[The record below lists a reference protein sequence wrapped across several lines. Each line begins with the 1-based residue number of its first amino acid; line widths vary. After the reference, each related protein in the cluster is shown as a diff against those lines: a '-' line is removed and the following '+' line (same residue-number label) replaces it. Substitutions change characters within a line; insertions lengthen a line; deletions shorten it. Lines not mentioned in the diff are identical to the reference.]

1 MRSAATRGSVREGWL
16 WRWWCSAWRWSG
28 SRSCSGD
35 ESYTTTRGDCPGGSV
50 ERPAIRSG
58 DAGRRALGREEPV
71 GLQPHGRWLHHSGRN
86 RLCRSGFPA
95 NRGWLHPEARYNYEN
110 LRTGSL
116 WVGYNFSAGK
126 KLVLEVTPMIGGV
139 FGRTNGI
146 APGCGASLTYKKI
159 ELSISNEYVFD
170 TTHKSGNF
178 YYSWPQLTYSPV
190 DWFHLG
196 LVAQRT
202 KAFHTSLDTQ
212 RGFLVAYPTRSG
224 NLRPIFSM
232 PALPIRLLCLRWAS
246 TFEGK
251 VVRGAFDLQSLE
263 Q

>member
-1 MRSAATRGSVREGWL
+1 MKASQQLAVIAVVVLLSGQLLGQGTPTAAPAATKNPWDYNLTVDGYIIPDETDYIDPVFSANRE
-16 WRWWCSAWRWSG
+16 
-28 SRSCSGD
+28 
-35 ESYTTTRGDCPGGSV
+35 
-50 ERPAIRSG
+50 
-58 DAGRRALGREEPV
+58 
-71 GLQPHGRWLHHSGRN
+71 WLH
-86 RLCRSGFPA
+86 L
-95 NRGWLHPEARYNYEN
+95 EARYNYEN

-146 APGCGASLTYKKI
+146 APGCEASLTYKKI

-178 YYSWPQLTYSPV
+178 YYSWPQLTFSPV
-190 DWFHLG
+190 DWFRVG

-212 RGFLVAYPTRSG
+212 RGFLVGVSHKRWEFTSYIFNGGFTDPT
-224 NLRPIFSM
+224 
-232 PALPIRLLCLRWAS
+232 
-246 TFEGK
+246 
-251 VVRGAFDLQSLE
+251 VVLE
-263 Q
+263 VGVNF